1 MGYAPGEGL
10 RLGQRLTLAGG
21 VGPLEG
27 MLFGEATE
35 ADDGQ
40 FAGILALEGVDASA
54 ELGQCGH
61 GSASLIKLCL
71 SEGVSFDRLRMSG
84 DALTP
89 GPSL

>member
-27 MLFGEATE
+27 MLFGEAAE

-40 FAGILALEGVDASA
+40 FPGILALEGVDASA

-61 GSASLIKLCL
+61 GMPPQVSC
-71 SEGVSFDRLRMSG
+71 ERSFDRLRMSG